1 MQKPVNSEIESIM
14 KILTEGI
21 SETSINLLNKARSSL
36 VPDTSKSA
44 LGSSPL
50 HGDPTKPFSVKE
62 LGKSVPRNIG
72 KLGTYGAVQSGTD
85 ALLNILGLHGTEKEN
100 NFGYSDIARKGI
112 SDTLGLVGS
121 QAIPA
126 ALAASGGAEGAG
138 AAAGAAAMAALP
150 TAAGMGMY
158 YGARALGKSLGTDDG
173 KDLLA
178 VNLSYNPLKW
188 VSSPLLK
195 DVLATNPEK
204 TKDEDATLWGSLGT
218 KISKE
223 KVGDEILKGIGM
235 AIAPETTM
243 AAQTKHTQN
252 AEAQELAATAAKY
265 PIEAE
270 KMQDPRNFPE
280 LIRNGSMTQ
289 EQADK
294 ITKEQNNK
302 MKTVKDIINNS
313 DKFSPVNEQRIAVN
327 NEIDLIRSIY
337 SRSSELILEAKA
349 KKLTP
354 KEPDLYSGIPA
365 PAVKPKT
372 TKGKSKPAA
381 KAKPAVSE
389 PTPDTTSERV
399 NIDPMTK
406 KQGNAVFAKP
416 KASVSPAVS
425 SIPTPTLGSSADI
438 INPGIRINPKRLSS
452 VQTAS
457 DIVNRQQPVGSTIST
472 AATKYGDLN
481 KDGIVSKAET
491 ELVPASVSAPVVA
504 PISASTPSTA
514 YKFGQG
520 LRNTL
525 TSPKAIAGVLGA
537 GILTAGILGRN
548 IGMPQQTLAN
558 KPVTPITAQS
568 DTPDTSSSFEA
579 PPDPGQRRWTPY
591 NYFTN
596 PNRVSPVNEQQE
608 ITEYYRQVLA
618 QKLEEASAAF
628 WAVQG
633 AGATRKQLNTAEAR
647 ERADKLAP
655 FEKMEPNKYPVKN
668 MPVKDKK
675 EKVESEPL
683 KREDR
688 FQFPNDPVTR
698 NEFTLGRLATA
709 TSAPSGPK
717 IQQPLIPS
725 SMLQGLEGRMK
736 AAGQWLAGETKEV
749 LDSSDDYSDGADKDV
764 SSTSNKKIKTVK
776 IGAPLPLS
784 DRIAATEIKKKLMA
798 MKSRRAQ
805 PTTQAPKET
814 FDAEGVDMTM
824 EVPNLPKIS
833 GSRQS
838 QIGINLERELDKA
851 HGSVEQPKSHAGDDI
866 DDDTAIDTKLP
877 ELASIGS
884 HAKREDASDSTAVR
898 NLERLYPASSR
909 VSEFGDIAPISAE
922 NPPSNMS
929 LAQLKIDAKAAKQRK
944 SHAALHDIYG
954 RVFNRHS
961 GSATPR
967 DEAEPN
973 FAGRNPAEP
982 VLKNSDGQLTGRTDV
997 SLTTSWPKLVAQEL
1011 SPHKYSV
1018 VNPITKETKEIP
1030 VTTPFK
1036 DEHTPK
1042 GKLRKKP
1049 LHPVRQALN
1058 QVRLSE
1064 PHTFA
1069 ALLPHVDDATKTSL
1083 QQHMGYLAKNSAR
1096 GVETPKSDVGT
1107 LLKNIS
1113 RF

>member
-44 LGSSPL
+44 SGSSPL

-62 LGKSVPRNIG
+62 LVKSVPRNIG
-72 KLGTYGAVQSGTD
+72 KLGTYSAVQSGTD
-85 ALLNILGLHGTEKEN
+85 ALLNTLGLHGTEKEN

-126 ALAASGGAEGAG
+126 ALAASGGAAGAG

-235 AIAPETTM
+235 AVAPETTM

-365 PAVKPKT
+365 PAPAVKPKT
-372 TKGKSKPAA
+372 TKSKSKPAA

-481 KDGIVSKAET
+481 KDGMVSKAET
-491 ELVPASVSAPVVA
+491 ELVPASVSAPVAA
-504 PISASTPSTA
+504 PIAASTPSTA

-525 TSPKAIAGVLGA
+525 TSPKTISMAGAAILG
-537 GILTAGILGRN
+537 TAAFLGRN

-596 PNRVSPVNEQQE
+596 PNRAAPINEQQE
-608 ITEYYRQVLA
+608 ITEYYRQVLT

-633 AGATRKQLNTAEAR
+633 AGATRKQLNTAEAQ

-749 LDSSDDYSDGADKDV
+749 LDSSDDYTDGADKNSDGA
-764 SSTSNKKIKTVK
+764 NKKVK
-776 IGAPLPLS
+776 KVRIGAPLPLS

-805 PTTQAPKET
+805 PTTQVPKET
-814 FDAEGVDMTM
+814 FDAEGVDMTV

-833 GSRQS
+833 PSRQS
-838 QIGINLERELDKA
+838 QIGSKLEKELAKA
-851 HGSVEQPKSHAGDDI
+851 HGSVEQPKPHAGDDI
-866 DDDTAIDTKLP
+866 DDDTEIDTELP

-909 VSEFGDIAPISAE
+909 VSEFGDISTEGAP
-922 NPPSNMS
+922 
-929 LAQLKIDAKAAKQRK
+929 LTRAQTKIDARAAKQRR
-944 SHAALHDIYG
+944 SHAALHNIYG
-954 RVFNRHS
+954 NLFNRHS
-961 GSATPR
+961 GSATPP
-967 DEAEPN
+967 DQAEPN

-1011 SPHKYSV
+1011 SQHKYSV

-1042 GKLRKKP
+1042 GRLRKKP

-1083 QQHMGYLAKNSAR
+1083 QQHMDYLAKNSAR
-1096 GVETPKSDVGT
+1096 NVETPKSDVGT

>member
-72 KLGTYGAVQSGTD
+72 KLGTYSAVQSGTD
-85 ALLNILGLHGTEKEN
+85 ALLNTLGLHGTEKEN
-100 NFGYSDIARKGI
+100 NFGYSDIAREGI

-126 ALAASGGAEGAG
+126 ALAASGGAAGAG

-173 KDLLA
+173 KNLVD

-337 SRSSELILEAKA
+337 SKSSELILEAKA

-354 KEPDLYSGIPA
+354 KEPDLYSGIPAPA

-481 KDGIVSKAET
+481 KDGMVSKAET
-491 ELVPASVSAPVVA
+491 ELVPASVSAPVAA
-504 PISASTPSTA
+504 PIAASTPSTA

-525 TSPKAIAGVLGA
+525 TSPKTISMAGAAILG
-537 GILTAGILGRN
+537 TAAFLGRN

-608 ITEYYRQVLA
+608 ITEYYRQVLT
-618 QKLEEASAAF
+618 QKLEEASAKF
-628 WAVQG
+628 WAG
-633 AGATRKQLNTAEAR
+633 RAGATRKEVEAAESS
-647 ERADKLAP
+647 ERFNILAP
-655 FEKMEPNKYPVKN
+655 FKAMEPNKYPVKN

-675 EKVESEPL
+675 ETVESEPL

-736 AAGQWLAGETKEV
+736 AAGQWLAGETTETTLPSGETKQV
-749 LDSSDDYSDGADKDV
+749 RR
-764 SSTSNKKIKTVK
+764 
-776 IGAPLPLS
+776 GAPLLDS
-784 DRIAATEIKKKLMA
+784 DKRAATEIKNKLMA

-814 FDAEGVDMTM
+814 FDAEGVDMTV
-824 EVPNLPKIS
+824 ELPKLPTIS

-838 QIGINLERELDKA
+838 QIGINLERELDRV
-851 HGSVEQPKSHAGDDI
+851 HGTVEEPKSHAGDDI
-866 DDDTAIDTKLP
+866 DDDTAIDTELP
-877 ELASIGS
+877 SIAS
-884 HAKREDASDSTAVR
+884 HAKREDAAVQG
-898 NLERLYPASSR
+898 NSHPSVLQRLYPASSR
-909 VSEFGDIAPISAE
+909 VSPVGDIAPISAE

-929 LAQLKIDAKAAKQRK
+929 LSQLKIDAKAAKQRK

-954 RVFNRHS
+954 SVFNRHS
-961 GSATPR
+961 GSATPP
-967 DEAEPN
+967 DQAEPN
-973 FAGRNPAEP
+973 FAGRNYAEP
-982 VLKNSDGQLTGRTDV
+982 VSTGRTDV
-997 SLTTSWPKLVAQEL
+997 SSTNSWAQLVAQQL

-1018 VNPITKETKEIP
+1018 VNPVTDKITEKP
-1030 VTTPFK
+1030 VRTPFK

-1042 GKLRKKP
+1042 GRLRKTP

-1083 QQHMGYLAKNSAR
+1083 QQHMDYLAKNSAR
-1096 GVETPKSDVGT
+1096 DVETPKSDVGT